1 MVRNGGQ
8 FALAV
13 KNWQELFVHKWDT
26 SFKVTEDED
35 HNDIALNSI
44 SYLSTGSSVAALNT
58 FPPGTFP
65 EHRLECTGGECT
77 AVEAKCTNSFVGLG
91 VVCKNYEDI
100 TNMQVTTQ
108 LPTTSCT
115 PQIKGY
121 PGCTCTDNF
130 TTVTAGS
137 SVLATLLV
145 AVTVLVVLQGVTM
158 IALIST
164 CVVFKRKL
172 KQR

>member
-1 MVRNGGQ
+1 M
-8 FALAV
+8 
-13 KNWQELFVHKWDT
+13 
-26 SFKVTEDED
+26 
-35 HNDIALNSI
+35 
-44 SYLSTGSSVAALNT
+44 AALNT

-65 EHRLECTGGECT
+65 EYRLECTGGECT
-77 AVEAKCTNSFVGLG
+77 AVEANCTNSFVGLG

-108 LPTTSCT
+108 LPTTSST
-115 PQIKGY
+115 PQSKGY
-121 PGCTCTDNF
+121 PGCTCTNNSP
-130 TTVTAGS
+130 TVTSGI
-137 SVLATLLV
+137 SVLATLLL
-145 AVTVLVVLQGVTM
+145 AVIAILVVLQAATI